1 MLKKILVV
9 MGLMVSLTLVGLL
22 GRGRSPEPLMEPVR
36 PDLRPWDFLG
46 CLDVSLD
53 PWTLEFA
60 TQETDSV
67 AGSSTDLAESEEL
80 FATDTPAPAI
90 LSPPG
95 RLMLLPDSLDEWGRP
110 RPTYRAVPLDADY
123 DGRLGR
129 FLQWFVRADTLWLL
143 WSDGVARGGTALFAS
158 GDSLVGRARA
168 LDTAEFLDGTA
179 WATAWPVNC
188 ATLERESRRGRPRR

>member
-22 GRGRSPEPLMEPVR
+22 GRGQGPDPLTEPVR
-36 PDLRPWDFLG
+36 PDLRRWDFLG
-46 CLDVSLD
+46 CLEMSLG
-53 PWTLEFA
+53 PWTLELA
-60 TQETDSV
+60 RQEADSV
-67 AGSSTDLAESEEL
+67 ASLAESGES
-80 FATDTPAPAI
+80 FAADGASTRAI
-90 LSPPG
+90 LSPPA
-95 RLMLLPDSLDEWGRP
+95 RLMLLPDSLDQWGRP
-110 RPTYRAVPLDADY
+110 RSTHRAVPLDEDY

-158 GDSLVGRARA
+158 GDSLVGRVRA

-179 WATAWPVNC
+179 RATAWRVNC
-188 ATLERESRRGRPRR
+188 ATLEREHRPARRRR